1 MDKIKII
8 RLICVAV
15 IVVGFFLPW
24 LDLGE
29 MGEMMS
35 GLAAMTGEEFS
46 STFSGYQ
53 LAIGGKENPGGE
65 GYPLLWGVPVFGLLV
80 FLVNKKRILMIF
92 SVLAIFTILI
102 YGPMLKEGAQM
113 MSSGMTSWAIG
124 KILSISG
131 FVVFLITAY
140 TGGRKTEATSP

>member
-1 MDKIKII
+1 MDNNRKV
-8 RLICVAV
+8 RLICGVV
-15 IVVGFFLPW
+15 IVGGFFLPW

-46 STFSGYQ
+46 PTFSGYQ

-92 SVLAIFTILI
+92 SVLAIFIILI
-102 YGPMLKEGAQM
+102 CGPMLK
-113 MSSGMTSWAIG
+113 
-124 KILSISG
+124 
-131 FVVFLITAY
+131 
-140 TGGRKTEATSP
+140 

>member
-102 YGPMLKEGAQM
+102 YGPMLKEGAP
-113 MSSGMTSWAIG
+113 SGMTSWAIG
-124 KILSISG
+124 KILSILG
-131 FVVFLITAY
+131 CVVLLITGF
-140 TGGRKTEATSP
+140 TDGSKLEATSS